1 MSEDSE
7 SNNVIQLR
15 EVQLPHADAAN
26 PDGASSVDE
35 ETIEALEFL
44 LNEMKE
50 GKYTSVA
57 FVAIAPNGDAM
68 TAWSADTRIQM
79 AGAISVLYHR
89 YMSELIGS

>member
-1 MSEDSE
+1 MSEEKDP
-7 SNNVIQLR
+7 NNVIQLR
-15 EVQLPHADAAN
+15 EVKSAHTDSE
-26 PDGASSVDE
+26 DASSVDE
-35 ETIEALEFL
+35 ETVEALEFL
-44 LNEMKE
+44 LQEMKE

-89 YMSELIGS
+89 YMLELIDA